1 MDSFFGLFLESD
13 LAYLQLLQ
21 CSCLLLCAPVINIF
35 TGIISSIF
43 SIDCKAVQ
51 NEVFSEIFRWTQ
63 SNGFLIQPIYSPE
76 IYWQTSL
83 LQCVEI
89 FSRGAFSIWSNLQ
102 YNLVRAL
109 VFIST
114 YAQWRHE

>member
-51 NEVFSEIFRWTQ
+51 DEVFSEIFRWTQ

-76 IYWQTSL
+76 IY
-83 LQCVEI
+83 
-89 FSRGAFSIWSNLQ
+89 
-102 YNLVRAL
+102 
-109 VFIST
+109 
-114 YAQWRHE
+114 